1 MNLLVV
7 GRGGREHAI
16 SKKLLEDSR
25 VDVVYC
31 APGNPGMQKDGIK
44 LVAIDENDFTS
55 LIDFVKEKQV
65 TWTFVGP
72 EIPLV
77 SGIVDAFKR
86 AGLAIFGPDQAA
98 AQIEGSKEFAKKI
111 MQKAQVPTAA
121 YRIFDDFIQAKT
133 FVLKHGTPIV
143 IKADGLASGKGV
155 VVALTEAE
163 AIAALH
169 DFLEENKLGE
179 SGSRVVIEEFLEGQE
194 FSLMAF
200 VNGNRVYP
208 MVAAQDH
215 KRAFDGDKGPNTGG
229 MGAYSPI
236 PQIEATVIE
245 QAKEEILLPVAQ
257 MMVTNG
263 TPFLGI
269 LYAGLIA
276 TSSGPKVIEFNARFG
291 DPETQVILPRLESS
305 LVQIVSDLLENKE
318 PYIHWSKK
326 VALGV
331 VIAADGYPENYEK
344 GMPLPKFDNEETTIY
359 YAGVKEKQGELL
371 ANGGRIFLMEATADT
386 LAEAQAKVYATL
398 DQQPLDKMFYRS
410 DIGNKALN

>member
-16 SKKLLEDSR
+16 SKKLLEDSE
-25 VDVVYC
+25 VDTVYC

-44 LVAIDENDFTS
+44 LVAIDENDFIS

-77 SGIVDAFKR
+77 NGIVDAFKR

-98 AQIEGSKEFAKKI
+98 SQIEGSKEFAKKI

-133 FVLKHGTPIV
+133 FVLKHGAPIV

-318 PYIHWSKK
+318 PHIHWSKK

-331 VIAADGYPENYEK
+331 VIAAEGYPENYEK

-359 YAGVKEKQGELL
+359 YAGVKEEQGELL

-410 DIGNKALN
+410 DIGNKALK